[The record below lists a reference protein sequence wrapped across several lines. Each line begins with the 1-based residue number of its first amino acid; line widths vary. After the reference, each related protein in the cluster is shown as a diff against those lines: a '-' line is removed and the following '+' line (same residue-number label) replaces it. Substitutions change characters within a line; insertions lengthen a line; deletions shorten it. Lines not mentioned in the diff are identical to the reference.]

1 MGKCNYCNVD
11 ELTHEAKRKIRKNQN
26 MKIVLGTNFFNKNI
40 YYLEIIP
47 ERSNKEII
55 DIKYCPFCGRKLG
68 KTK

>member
-11 ELTHEAKRKIRKNQN
+11 ELTHETKRKIRKNQN

-47 ERSNKEII
+47 ERANKEII

-68 KTK
+68 ETK